1 MDFRKIFLLIV
12 LSVFTIFGCEAR
24 PGKIPPAVIKKG
36 AKLVGDG
43 LKALNVASTVHD
55 IYSALH
61 HKKKKH

>member
-12 LSVFTIFGCEAR
+12 LSVFAIFGSEAR
-24 PGKIPPAVIKKG
+24 PGKIPKAVIKKG
-36 AKLVGDG
+36 AKLGNG